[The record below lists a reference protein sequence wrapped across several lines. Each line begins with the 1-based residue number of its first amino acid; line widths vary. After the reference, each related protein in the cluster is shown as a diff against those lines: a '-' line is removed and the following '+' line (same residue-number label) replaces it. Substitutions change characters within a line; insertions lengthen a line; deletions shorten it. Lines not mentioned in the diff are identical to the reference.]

1 MEHYE
6 MEFDFEAKHLNHII
20 SIAEKQLADIRHSSS
35 KQQSDLIEAKQ
46 DLWENSRHSV
56 SNLWSS
62 DRFYELVALSQYE
75 NVVSGKLSA
84 LELAA
89 GKIAALER
97 MIQSPY
103 FARIDFQFEDEAEAE
118 QIYIGRSSLIDERE
132 VEIQVYDWR
141 SPLASVFYRFGV
153 GNAFYDAPNGRISGK
168 VSLKRQFEIR
178 HGQLDY
184 FFDADV
190 QIMDEFLRKLLSQN
204 ASSKMKAIV
213 ETIQKDQDLVI
224 RDLENDLMMVQ
235 GVAGSG
241 KTSVALHRVAY
252 LMYQGLSSKLS
263 AHNIMI
269 LSPNTLFERYI
280 SNVLPELG
288 EDNVIS
294 IHFDDLLKL
303 ILPTARVQTKN
314 QLLETLLTSKEGSK
328 EAPLIASNIKETPL
342 IANDGSN
349 INLTK
354 RSLAFKTSLEFN
366 EILDRFIADIPRKW
380 IGFSDIDYDGKCIVS
395 RHLLK
400 AEILDRKRDIPL
412 GLRLK
417 HQEDAIFQKVH
428 QMRKTRMKKLRN
440 FVRKYPEHVFETEE
454 FARLL
459 SISESTALSRNI
471 GQFTR
476 LDVLTLYKTLFRDSK
491 YFHSLTEGIALPD
504 DIDPILEYTRENL
517 QKEQLAFEDGLP
529 LALLQLKLNGFRYG
543 KSIKQVV
550 IDEAQDYY
558 PLHFMILKILFPNAR
573 YTVLG
578 DIYQTIEKPEEL
590 TFFDRIS
597 KILDKKKSSLVSMN
611 KSFRCTSEILSFSKR
626 FLRQNSEMESFSRSG
641 EVPGVYEAQNQKAL
655 DERIQEE
662 IRFCRDQ
669 QYQSIGLLC
678 KTEADARC
686 LYQRLKYPSE
696 GLPNQRQTP
705 PPQLEHPSEQQM
717 QPSEHQAQSP
727 ERDQQGLQSEL
738 RFIGSDTITDIRGVF
753 VLPLYMAKG
762 LEFDAV
768 LLCDIDKDHYISED
782 DRKLLYIGCTRALHR
797 LSLFYTGEKSPL
809 LD

>member
-20 SIAEKQLADIRHSSS
+20 SIAEKQLADVRHSSS
-35 KQQSDLIEAKQ
+35 KQQSDLIDAKQ
-46 DLWENSRHSV
+46 DLWENSRLSM

-97 MIQSPY
+97 MIESPY
-103 FARIDFQFEDEAEAE
+103 FARIDFQFEDEDEAE
-118 QIYIGRSSLIDERE
+118 QIYIGRSSLIDEKE

-168 VSLKRQFEIR
+168 VSLKRQFEIH
-178 HGQLDY
+178 HGQLEY

-213 ETIQKDQDLVI
+213 ETIQKDQDIVI

-252 LMYQGLSSKLS
+252 LMYQGLSSRLS

-303 ILPTARVQTKN
+303 ILPTARIQTKN
-314 QLLETLLTSKEGSK
+314 QLLETLLTSRESISI
-328 EAPLIASNIKETPL
+328 EETDPT
-342 IANDGSN
+342 AKAGSN
-349 INLTK
+349 IEDIPLTAKVGSNIDLRK
-354 RSLAFKTSLEFN
+354 RSLTFKTSLEFK
-366 EILDRFIADIPRKW
+366 EILDRFIDDIPRKW
-380 IGFSDIDYDGKCIVS
+380 IGFSDIDYDGKCIAS

-417 HQEDAIFQKVH
+417 HLEEAIYQKVH
-428 QMRKTRMKKLRN
+428 KIRKARMKKLRS
-440 FVRKYPEHVFETEE
+440 FAAKYPEHVFETEE

-459 SISESTALSRNI
+459 SISESTTLSRNI
-471 GQFTR
+471 EQFTR
-476 LDVLTLYKTLFRDSK
+476 LDVLSLYKTLFRDPN
-491 YFHSLTEGIALPD
+491 YFHCLAKGIALPD
-504 DIDPILEYTRENL
+504 GIDSILEYTRENL

-558 PLHFMILKILFPNAR
+558 PLHFMLLKLLFPNAR
-573 YTVLG
+573 YTILG

-590 TFFDRIS
+590 AFFDSIS
-597 KILDKKKSSLVSMN
+597 KILDKKKSALVTMN

-626 FLRQNSEMESFSRSG
+626 FLRQSSEMESFSRSG
-641 EVPGVYEAQNQKAL
+641 EAPGIYGAQNQEAL
-655 DERIQEE
+655 DELIREE
-662 IRFCRDQ
+662 IRLCQDR

-678 KTEADARC
+678 KTEADARL
-686 LYQRLKYPSE
+686 LYQRLKH
-696 GLPNQRQTP
+696 LPERQ
-705 PPQLEHPSEQQM
+705 E
-717 QPSEHQAQSP
+717 QSP
-727 ERDQQGLQSEL
+727 ERPQQGLQSEV
-738 RFIGSDTITDIRGVF
+738 RFIGTDTITDIRGVF

-768 LLCDIDKDHYISED
+768 LLCDVDKDHYASED

-797 LSLFYTGEKSPL
+797 LSLFYAKEKSLL

>member
-6 MEFDFEAKHLNHII
+6 MEFDFEVKHLNHII
-20 SIAEKQLADIRHSSS
+20 SIVEKQLAAVRHSSN
-35 KQQSDLIEAKQ
+35 KQQSDLIEAKK
-46 DLWENSRHSV
+46 DLWENSRHTV

-62 DRFYELVALSQYE
+62 DRFYELVALNQYE

-89 GKIAALER
+89 GKIASLER

-103 FARIDFQFEDEAEAE
+103 FARIDFQFEDEDEAE
-118 QIYIGRSSLIDERE
+118 QIYIGRSSLIDERD

-168 VSLKRQFEIR
+168 VSLKRQFEIC
-178 HGQLDY
+178 HGQLEY

-190 QIMDEFLRKLLSQN
+190 QVMDEFLRKLLSQN

-213 ETIQKDQDLVI
+213 ETIQKDQDIVI

-252 LMYQGLSSKLS
+252 LMYQGLSSRLS

-303 ILPTARVQTKN
+303 ILPTARVQTKT
-314 QLLETLLTSKEGSK
+314 QLLETLLTSRES
-328 EAPLIASNIKETPL
+328 
-342 IANDGSN
+342 SN

-354 RSLAFKTSLEFN
+354 RSLAFKTSLEFI

-380 IGFSDIDYDGKCIVS
+380 IAFSDIDYNGTCIAS

-400 AEILDRKRDIPL
+400 AEILDRKRTIPL

-417 HQEDAIFQKVH
+417 HLEEAIFQKVH
-428 QMRKTRMKKLRN
+428 QMRKARMKKLRN

-459 SISESTALSRNI
+459 SISESTALSQNI
-471 GQFTR
+471 EGFTK
-476 LDVLTLYKTLFRDSK
+476 LNVLSLYKTLFRDPN
-491 YFHSLTEGIALPD
+491 YFHRLAEGITIPD

-517 QKEQLAFEDGLP
+517 QKEQLAFEDGLA
-529 LALLQLKLNGFRYG
+529 LALLELKLNGFRYG

-558 PLHFMILKILFPNAR
+558 PLHFALLKILFPNAR

-597 KILDKKKSSLVSMN
+597 QILDKKKSALVTMN
-611 KSFRCTSEILSFSKR
+611 KSFRCTSEILSFSRR

-641 EVPGVYEAQNQKAL
+641 EVPGVYAAPDQESLN
-655 DERIQEE
+655 ERIREE
-662 IRFCRDQ
+662 IRFCQEQ

-678 KTEADARC
+678 KTEADARVLYEC
-686 LYQRLKYPSE
+686 LKHQSE
-696 GLPNQRQTP
+696 R
-705 PPQLEHPSEQQM
+705 
-717 QPSEHQAQSP
+717 QAQSP
-727 ERDQQGLQSEL
+727 ELKKQELQSGL
-738 RFIGSDTITDIRGVF
+738 RFIGSDTITDIKGVF

-768 LLCDIDKDHYISED
+768 LLCDTDKDHYFSED

>member
-6 MEFDFEAKHLNHII
+6 MEFDFEAKHLSHII
-20 SIAEKQLADIRHSSS
+20 SIAKKQLADIRHSSS
-35 KQQSDLIEAKQ
+35 KQQSELIDAKQ

-62 DRFYELVALSQYE
+62 DRFYELVALNQYE

-97 MIQSPY
+97 MILSPY
-103 FARIDFQFEDEAEAE
+103 FARIDFQFEDEDAAEH
-118 QIYIGRSSLIDERE
+118 IYIGRSSLIDEKE

-153 GNAFYDAPNGRISGK
+153 GDAFYDAPNGRISGK
-168 VSLKRQFEIR
+168 VSLKRQFEIH
-178 HGQLDY
+178 HGQLEY

-213 ETIQKDQDLVI
+213 ETIQKDQDIVI

-303 ILPTARVQTKN
+303 ILPTTRIQTKN
-314 QLLETLLTSKEGSK
+314 QLLETLLTSRESNRESSK
-328 EAPLIASNIKETPL
+328 IEETAPTAKASSNIEETPL
-342 IANDGSN
+342 TTKAGIN
-349 INLTK
+349 IDLMK
-354 RSLAFKTSLEFN
+354 SSLAFKTSLEFD
-366 EILDRFIADIPRKW
+366 EILNRFIADIPRKW
-380 IGFSDIDYDGKCIVS
+380 IGFSDIDYDGKCIAS

-412 GLRLK
+412 GLRLR
-417 HQEDAIFQKVH
+417 HLEESIYQKVH
-428 QMRKTRMKKLRN
+428 NMKKARMKKLRS
-440 FVRKYPEHVFETEE
+440 FVAKYPEHVFETEE

-459 SISESTALSRNI
+459 SISESTKLSQNI
-471 GQFTR
+471 EQFTR
-476 LDVLTLYKTLFRDSK
+476 MDVLALYKTLFRDPN
-491 YFHSLTEGIALPD
+491 YFHCLAEGIALPD
-504 DIDPILEYTRENL
+504 GIDSILEYTRENL
-517 QKEQLAFEDGLP
+517 QREQLAFEDGLP

-558 PLHFMILKILFPNAR
+558 PLHFMLLKLLFPNAR

-590 TFFDRIS
+590 AFFDSIS
-597 KILDKKKSSLVSMN
+597 KILDKKKSALVTMN

-641 EVPGVYEAQNQKAL
+641 EAPEIYEAQTQEAL
-655 DERIQEE
+655 DERIREE
-662 IRFCRDQ
+662 IRFCQDQ

-678 KTEADARC
+678 KTEADARL
-686 LYQRLKYPSE
+686 LYQRLKHSPD
-696 GLPNQRQTP
+696 
-705 PPQLEHPSEQQM
+705 
-717 QPSEHQAQSP
+717 HQAQLP
-727 ERDQQGLQSEL
+727 GRRQQGLQSEL

-768 LLCDIDKDHYISED
+768 LLCDVDKDHYVSED

-809 LD
+809 LQIG